1 MSKKQKLEKEI
12 RYIPFSE
19 DMLKIEQREDGT
31 EDLIVEGYAI
41 TYNNPTLIGSED
53 WGWIESIDP
62 NALEG
67 ADTKDCCFKYN
78 HGDAMGILG
87 RTKNG
92 SLSLNSDSYGCLT
105 RNKLP
110 NTTQGRDFYT
120 LVKDG
125 YIDKMSFAFTVAEE
139 EIDYNSKP
147 MRRVIKRIGKLFDV
161 SGVDIPAYDSTSL
174 LARSKE
180 MAEAK
185 SLLDAEAE
193 KRALEEAEASN
204 KLKDEK
210 LQQRKKDV
218 ELDILKTMYRKN

>member
-1 MSKKQKLEKEI
+1 MKQKLEKEI
-12 RYIPFSE
+12 RSIPFSKE
-19 DMLKIEQREDGT
+19 MLKIEKRDDGN
-31 EDLIVEGYAI
+31 EDLVVEGYAI
-41 TYNNPTLIGSED
+41 TFNQETLIGDEE
-53 WGWIESIDP
+53 WGWLESIDP
-62 NALEG
+62 HALDE
-67 ADTKDCCFKYN
+67 ADTRDCCFKYN

-92 SLSLNSDSYGCLT
+92 SLTLTNDEYGCLT

-120 LVKDG
+120 LVQEG
-125 YIDKMSFAFTVAEE
+125 YIDKMSFAFTVEAEE
-139 EIDYNSKP
+139 VDYNSKP

-174 LARSKE
+174 VARSKA

-185 SLLDAEAE
+185 ALIEAEAD

-204 KLKDEK
+204 KCNILRLRNQNKLKIMEA
-210 LQQRKKDV
+210 RKRYDS
-218 ELDILKTMYRKN
+218 

>member
-1 MSKKQKLEKEI
+1 MKEKRLEKEV
-12 RYIPFSE
+12 RFIPFTT
-19 DMLKIEQREDGT
+19 DMLKVEKRDDGS
-31 EDLIVEGYAI
+31 EELVVEGYAI
-41 TYNNPTLIGSED
+41 TYNNETLIGDED

-62 NALEG
+62 HALDN

-78 HGDAMGILG
+78 HGDAMGVLG
-87 RTKNG
+87 RMKNN
-92 SLSLNSDSYGCLT
+92 SLTLTSDDYGCKA
-105 RNKLP
+105 RNVLP
-110 NTTQGRDFYT
+110 KTTQGRDFYT

-174 LARSKE
+174 VARSKE
-180 MAEAK
+180 MAEAR
-185 SLLDAEAE
+185 SLMEAEAT

-204 KLKDEK
+204 KCNLLRLRNKNKIK
-210 LQQRKKDV
+210 LWRTK
-218 ELDILKTMYRKN
+218 

>member
-1 MSKKQKLEKEI
+1 MKQKLEKEI
-12 RYIPFSE
+12 RYIPFSKE
-19 DMLKIEQREDGT
+19 MLKIEQREDGSQ
-31 EDLIVEGYAI
+31 DLIVEGYAI
-41 TYNNPTLIGSED
+41 TFNQETLIGDED

-67 ADTKDCCFKYN
+67 ADIKDCCFKYN

-87 RTKNG
+87 RTKNA
-92 SLSLNSDSYGCLT
+92 SLSLTSDEYGCKVK
-105 RNKLP
+105 NKLP

-120 LVKDG
+120 LVQDR

-139 EIDYNSKP
+139 QIDYNSKP

-174 LARSKE
+174 VARSKA

-185 SLLDAEAE
+185 ALMVAEANQ
-193 KRALEEAEASN
+193 RALEDAEASN
-204 KLKDEK
+204 KCNLLRLRNKNKIK
-210 LQQRKKDV
+210 LMEARQCK
-218 ELDILKTMYRKN
+218 